1 MDMDLLAAKV
11 SELAGFVWNGLLL
24 YLLVGT
30 GIIFTI
36 RTRFIQVRKFGAGF
50 RRLFGSVNLN
60 GEKAGKEGMSS
71 FQAVATSIAAQVGTG
86 NITGCATAM
95 ISGGPG
101 AIFWMWLAAFFGM
114 ATIYGEAVL
123 AQTFKTKDETG
134 HVIGGPVYYIRQA
147 FKGTFGKILAGFF
160 ALAIIFALGFTGNM
174 VQSNAIS
181 NAFQE
186 ALGIPTWIVGVVLAV
201 VAAFIFLGGVTRI
214 AAVTEKLVP
223 FMALFYVV
231 LALGVVVIN
240 YRRFPAVLASIVGG
254 AFDPQAFTFS
264 ALLQAMGFT
273 FFSLCVGCG
282 CMMTYGSYLDDK
294 TNVLRSCSWIA
305 FLSVIAS
312 IMGGLMIMPSVFAFG
327 LDPTA
332 GPGLTFITMPA
343 VFAQMP
349 MGQLF
354 AVMFY
359 LCLAVAA
366 ITSSVSMIEI
376 LVSYLVDEQKMSR
389 PKAAVLSTI
398 ALAVVGILPCLS
410 FGLLS
415 DVKMFNGRTFF
426 DVFDFFTSNLSLPLG
441 GLVIL
446 YLAGYTCWDRVK
458 NTAPEKWQWLLKLM
472 LRVFSPILV
481 LVVLISGLI

>member
-1 MDMDLLAAKV
+1 MAGTNGGSVFVLPFILLTFTVGLALLIAEVVLGRLGKGGIV
-11 SELAGFVWNGLLL
+11 TTYRRLAGPAFLPAG
-24 YLLVGT
+24 YLGVLTGFLVLSFNSAIGGWILSYFCEALVGQGLIT
-30 GIIFTI
+30 DQSQLGAHFGEFT
-36 RTRFIQVRKFGAGF
+36 A
-50 RRLFGSVNLN
+50 N
-60 GEKAGKEGMSS
+60 
-71 FQAVATSIAAQVGTG
+71 
-86 NITGCATAM
+86 
-95 ISGGPG
+95 P
-101 AIFWMWLAAFFGM
+101 
-114 ATIYGEAVL
+114 
-123 AQTFKTKDETG
+123 
-134 HVIGGPVYYIRQA
+134 
-147 FKGTFGKILAGFF
+147 
-160 ALAIIFALGFTGNM
+160 
-174 VQSNAIS
+174 
-181 NAFQE
+181 
-186 ALGIPTWIVGVVLAV
+186 
-201 VAAFIFLGGVTRI
+201 
-214 AAVTEKLVP
+214 
-223 FMALFYVV
+223 V
-231 LALGVVVIN
+231 LALGFQWLFLLLNGLIVAFDVTKGIERVSKILMPLL
-240 YRRFPAVLASIVGG
+240 FFMMLAIIIRGLMLPG
-254 AFDPQAFTFS
+254 AWAGVEFLFKFDPQAFTFS

>member
-1 MDMDLLAAKV
+1 M
-11 SELAGFVWNGLLL
+11 EF
-24 YLLVGT
+24 
-30 GIIFTI
+30 
-36 RTRFIQVRKFGAGF
+36 
-50 RRLFGSVNLN
+50 LF
-60 GEKAGKEGMSS
+60 K
-71 FQAVATSIAAQVGTG
+71 
-86 NITGCATAM
+86 
-95 ISGGPG
+95 
-101 AIFWMWLAAFFGM
+101 
-114 ATIYGEAVL
+114 
-123 AQTFKTKDETG
+123 
-134 HVIGGPVYYIRQA
+134 
-147 FKGTFGKILAGFF
+147 
-160 ALAIIFALGFTGNM
+160 
-174 VQSNAIS
+174 
-181 NAFQE
+181 
-186 ALGIPTWIVGVVLAV
+186 
-201 VAAFIFLGGVTRI
+201 
-214 AAVTEKLVP
+214 
-223 FMALFYVV
+223 
-231 LALGVVVIN
+231 
-240 YRRFPAVLASIVGG
+240 
-254 AFDPQAFTFS
+254 FDPQAFTFS

>member
-1 MDMDLLAAKV
+1 MAQERITWTSRIGFVLASAGAAVGLGAIWKFPYMAGTNGGSVFVLPFILLTFTVGLALLIAEV
-11 SELAGFVWNGLLL
+11 VLGRLGRGGIVTTYRRLAGPAFLPAG
-24 YLLVGT
+24 YLGVLTGFLVLSFYSAIGGWALSYFCEALVGQGLIT
-30 GIIFTI
+30 DQSQLGAHFGEFT
-36 RTRFIQVRKFGAGF
+36 A
-50 RRLFGSVNLN
+50 N
-60 GEKAGKEGMSS
+60 
-71 FQAVATSIAAQVGTG
+71 
-86 NITGCATAM
+86 
-95 ISGGPG
+95 P
-101 AIFWMWLAAFFGM
+101 
-114 ATIYGEAVL
+114 
-123 AQTFKTKDETG
+123 
-134 HVIGGPVYYIRQA
+134 
-147 FKGTFGKILAGFF
+147 
-160 ALAIIFALGFTGNM
+160 
-174 VQSNAIS
+174 
-181 NAFQE
+181 
-186 ALGIPTWIVGVVLAV
+186 
-201 VAAFIFLGGVTRI
+201 
-214 AAVTEKLVP
+214 
-223 FMALFYVV
+223 V
-231 LALGVVVIN
+231 LALGFQWLFLLLNGLIVAFDVTKGIERVSKILMPLL
-240 YRRFPAVLASIVGG
+240 FFMMLAIIIRGLMLPG
-254 AFDPQAFTFS
+254 AWAGVEFLFKFDPQAFTFS

>member
-1 MDMDLLAAKV
+1 MAQERITWT
-11 SELAGFVWNGLLL
+11 SRIGFVLASAGAAVGLGAIWKFPYMAGTNGGSVFVLPFILLTFTVGL
-24 YLLVGT
+24 ALLIAEVVLGRLGRGGIVTTYRRLSFYSAIGGWTLSYFCEALVGQGLIT
-30 GIIFTI
+30 DQSQLGAHFGEFT
-36 RTRFIQVRKFGAGF
+36 A
-50 RRLFGSVNLN
+50 N
-60 GEKAGKEGMSS
+60 
-71 FQAVATSIAAQVGTG
+71 
-86 NITGCATAM
+86 
-95 ISGGPG
+95 P
-101 AIFWMWLAAFFGM
+101 
-114 ATIYGEAVL
+114 
-123 AQTFKTKDETG
+123 
-134 HVIGGPVYYIRQA
+134 
-147 FKGTFGKILAGFF
+147 
-160 ALAIIFALGFTGNM
+160 
-174 VQSNAIS
+174 
-181 NAFQE
+181 
-186 ALGIPTWIVGVVLAV
+186 
-201 VAAFIFLGGVTRI
+201 
-214 AAVTEKLVP
+214 
-223 FMALFYVV
+223 V
-231 LALGVVVIN
+231 LALGFQWLFLLLNGLIVAFDVTKGIERVSKILMPLL
-240 YRRFPAVLASIVGG
+240 FFMMLAIIIRGLMLPG
-254 AFDPQAFTFS
+254 AWAGVEFLFKFDPQAFTFS